1 MLLSKVRVVEG
12 VLGLESKKLTYSLHA
27 ERRMWQRDI
36 TEAEVREA
44 LAQPKDRHFF
54 NRVHGTMNVRHAF
67 PSMGKSLIV
76 AYDEQETEV
85 HIVTV
90 MDGD

>member
-1 MLLSKVRVVEG
+1 M
-12 VLGLESKKLTYSLHA
+12 GLENKKIAYSFHA

-54 NRVHGTMNVRHAF
+54 NRVHGTMNVRHTF
-67 PSMGKSLIV
+67 PNTGRSLIV
-76 AYDEQETEV
+76 AYEEQETEV

-90 MDGD
+90 MNVD

>member
-1 MLLSKVRVVEG
+1 MWAVAV
-12 VLGLESKKLTYSLHA
+12 GLEKKKLTYSSHA

-54 NRVHGTMNVRHAF
+54 NHIHGTMNVRHEF
-67 PSMGKSLIV
+67 PNMDTSLIV

-85 HIVTV
+85 RIVTV

>member
-1 MLLSKVRVVEG
+1 MKQG
-12 VLGLESKKLTYSLHA
+12 VLELEKKKLTYSSHA

-54 NRVHGTMNVRHAF
+54 NRVHRTMNVQHTF
-67 PSMGKSLIV
+67 PSMGRSLTV

-90 MDGD
+90 MDGA